1 MKKPPPIRPGFEGIT
16 PYICVEGAAA
26 AIEFYKKA
34 FDASEE
40 YRMEND
46 GRVGHAELS
55 IFGSKIM
62 LSDAVP
68 EIGAVAPQKDSGS
81 PVTLHIYVEDVD
93 GVVARARAAGAR
105 VVREVSDQFYG
116 DRNGMVVDP
125 FGHKWSFATQIEE
138 VSPEDLAVRADKFF
152 DED

>member
-1 MKKPPPIRPGFEGIT
+1 MKKPSPIRPGFEGIT

-34 FDASEE
+34 FDATEE
-40 YRMEND
+40 YRMENGD
-46 GRVGHAELS
+46 KVGHAELT

-68 EIGAVAPQKDSGS
+68 EIGAVAPQEESGS

-93 GVVARARAAGAR
+93 GVVARAGAAGAR
-105 VVREVSDQFYG
+105 IVREVSDQFYG

-138 VSPEDLAVRADKFF
+138 LSPEDLEARSAEFF
-152 DED
+152 GED